1 MTEQAC
7 GNKQKNQLAL
17 TIRVMWAKMIR
28 VLPSIPNCRFP
39 NRGPVAQ
46 LGARFHGM
54 EEVVGSIPTRSTN
67 SLNDLDRAGAF
78 SVAICVAVCVVTL
91 RSGAYGKGFHRVAL
105 GFRTHMAVSLQHA
118 TADVTC
124 NCHDCGVRRTV
135 RIILSTELSILPFQN
150 ARRSDSRRNTPAAG
164 CSWSGS

>member
-1 MTEQAC
+1 MWGQPPRLSRRAKRGGSSPEAHRTRVDYP
-7 GNKQKNQLAL
+7 GNVGENDSSTSLDPDFVGL
-17 TIRVMWAKMIR
+17 RLFV
-28 VLPSIPNCRFP
+28 F

-118 TADVTC
+118 RLT
-124 NCHDCGVRRTV
+124 
-135 RIILSTELSILPFQN
+135 
-150 ARRSDSRRNTPAAG
+150 
-164 CSWSGS
+164 